1 MCEIAVMFDEG
12 EMTLIQVHADAA
24 GVPFSEFVR
33 RAALEKVEDMA
44 DIEAYGKALDEDDDA
59 RYSMDDVMRMA
70 MWNN

>member
-1 MCEIAVMFDEG
+1 M
-12 EMTLIQVHADAA
+12 
-24 GVPFSEFVR
+24 PFSEFVR

>member
-12 EMTLIQVHADAA
+12 EMALIQVHADAA

-44 DIEAYGKALDEDDDA
+44 DIEAYQNRRKTPCFNYGDI
-59 RYSMDDVMRMA
+59 RR
-70 MWNN
+70 